1 MAAKRKKDFYFQ
13 LFFKQKKK
21 QLGKKL
27 LLREYY
33 DNLGGDFVKKKIFFS
48 VTIGRSN
55 CKIIGFID
63 VVKFIFTTI
72 YIITVECEESM
83 TKW

>member
-1 MAAKRKKDFYFQ
+1 MLNPSVLKIVKPEEEIEFSCFQ
-13 LFFKQKKK
+13 LFFKTKKK

-55 CKIIGFID
+55 
-63 VVKFIFTTI
+63 
-72 YIITVECEESM
+72 
-83 TKW
+83 

>member
-1 MAAKRKKDFYFQ
+1 MAAKRKRDFYFQ

-55 CKIIGFID
+55 
-63 VVKFIFTTI
+63 
-72 YIITVECEESM
+72 
-83 TKW
+83 